1 MHQNHFK
8 DTYCMFEIVKVKP
21 KCKIK
26 RSNIRPGSQKSNIF
40 YTEQFSLFNFC
51 SERSNFYTE
60 KSSHMYSHHIF
71 SFHASAF
78 LKKIKYYA

>member
-26 RSNIRPGSQKSNIF
+26 RSNIRPGSQESNIF

-60 KSSHMYSHHIF
+60 KSSHVFTSYIF
-71 SFHASAF
+71 ISCISIF
-78 LKKIKYYA
+78 KKN